1 MAVDVVYGHPAV
13 QPQKAFQDAPDL
25 PPDVVAR
32 PTPAS
37 ATPSSQSAD
46 DESLLRPFFWE
57 TIRLCELYSVVH
69 VVLLPPSQ
77 LATRCACQVQTAVS
91 GKKDRQERQNPSSH
105 LLHAL
110 HKAGCAS
117 IKFATTAI
125 SVFTCILPSADGY
138 IGRSDFL
145 RLRLQDFPFHI
156 QHIHDL
162 LQPLQRYSAI
172 AVDADA
178 SLPSLIK
185 HAAGIVQWADIDN
198 SVSIAGLQER
208 ILYLT
213 QELKCRLDAAPWLSP
228 EPIARKRV
236 ALVRGRP
243 NLTAGGPVYRAAE
256 ALGLDLVIISEE
268 GHWLQ
273 PETEENKKHREA
285 FISTD
290 MTEDECVANRFV
302 AAVKSYPLPID
313 GVFTLSDNFFVAVAK
328 AAQALGL
335 PTSPV
340 LSYETSVDKYR
351 SRLLQDEP
359 GKTARVKSVDE
370 LNQLLQKPDQFS
382 PSFPLIVKPTKGW
395 SSECVSKVRKMEDLA
410 IAVEKA
416 TARHGSAAV
425 IEPFFDGPEMD
436 VNFVLLDGEI
446 LFCEIADEPPCQADA
461 SSASVHDTFS
471 PEALTMPS
479 ALPTHEQDIVR
490 STLRDILVNIGFR
503 TGIFHVEA
511 RMVNSSYEYRDVGGG
526 VIDLVPKKTLP
537 LGEPTCRLIEINA
550 RPPGFRV
557 TVPSKQ
563 TYGVD
568 YFAAHMLAAVGDG
581 SRLRMIAQPFQH
593 AFPGWSAGWQ
603 YWSRLV
609 YVPVPADGTVR
620 LSEGLSPCEELK
632 RRRPD
637 LAEHMVMAMDY
648 FGEGDEVSM
657 YTDGARNYAANI
669 LVQSRRSRR
678 EAIEMGNEVL
688 RSYRI
693 CVEA

>member
-1 MAVDVVYGHPAV
+1 
-13 QPQKAFQDAPDL
+13 L
-25 PPDVVAR
+25 PKMVSCSLDRKTAC
-32 PTPAS
+32 TFS
-37 ATPSSQSAD
+37 HCS
-46 DESLLRPFFWE
+46 ESTLRPFFWE

-77 LATRCACQVQTAVS
+77 LATRCACQFETNGS
-91 GKKDRQERQNPSSH
+91 GKSDQQERQNPSSR

-138 IGRSDFL
+138 VNRSDFL
-145 RLRLQDFPFHI
+145 RLRLQDFPFPI

-162 LQPLQRYSAI
+162 LQPLQKYSAI
-172 AVDADA
+172 AVDAEA
-178 SLPSLIK
+178 SLPSFIK

-198 SVSIAGLQER
+198 SVSISGLQER
-208 ILYLT
+208 ILDLT
-213 QELKCRLDAAPWLSP
+213 QELKYRLDAASWLSP
-228 EPIARKRV
+228 EPIARRRI

-243 NLTAGGPVYRAAE
+243 NLTAGGPVYRTAE

-313 GVFTLSDNFFVAVAK
+313 GIFTLSDNFFVAVAK

-359 GKTARVKSVDE
+359 GKTARVKSVAE
-370 LNQLLQKPDQFS
+370 LNHLLQRPDQFS

-395 SSECVSKVRKMEDLA
+395 SSECVSKVRKMEDLVV
-410 IAVEKA
+410 AVEKA
-416 TARHGSAAV
+416 TARHGSTAV
-425 IEPFFDGPEMD
+425 IEPFFEGPEMD
-436 VNFVLLDGEI
+436 VNFVLLGGEI

-461 SSASVHDTFS
+461 SNASVHDTFS

-479 ALPTHEQDIVR
+479 AMPAHEQDIVR
-490 STLRDILVNIGFR
+490 STLRDILVNLGFC

-511 RMVNSSYEYRDVGGG
+511 RMVNSSYEYRDIGGG
-526 VIDLVPKKTLP
+526 VIDLVPKQTLP

-581 SRLRMIAQPFQH
+581 SRLKMIAQPFQH
-593 AFPGWSAGWQ
+593 AVPGWSAGSQ

-609 YVPVPADGTVR
+609 YVPVPADGIVR
-620 LSEGLSPCEELK
+620 LTEGLSPCEELK

-637 LAEHMVMAMDY
+637 LAEHIVMATDY
-648 FGEGDEVSM
+648 FGEGDKVSM

-669 LVQSRRSRR
+669 LMQSRKSRR

-688 RSYRI
+688 RSYKI
-693 CVEA
+693 DVEA